1 MGDEKLTGLKPKFTH
16 SDAAAKLADPPISLR
31 ASGKNN
37 GEQLWNDWV
46 ERARDQGHGAFT
58 DELANDQE
66 LRPFLQS
73 VLALSPYL
81 RDLAGK
87 HPETLEHCHRDGF
100 HAALDA
106 CLSEF
111 DDAGFHAQ
119 DEATLG
125 TRLRHAKRQ
134 AALICGLADLGG
146 WWGWDQVSQAISD
159 TADHAVQAAVR
170 HLLHHAHE
178 QGKLKLPDP
187 DNPDMG
193 SGYFVLAMGKHG
205 AGELNFSSD
214 IDLIV
219 LFDPHAEAVVDPDES
234 VKLFVRLT
242 KSLVRILQE
251 RTADGYVFRT
261 DLRLRPDPG
270 SMPLAIPLP
279 IALNYYESRG
289 QNWERAALIKARIV
303 AGDMEVGRRF
313 LRDLTPFI
321 WRRYLDYAAIAD
333 VHSIKRQIQTHRG
346 YNEVAVPGHNVKL
359 GRGGIREIEF
369 FVQTQ
374 QLIAGG
380 RNPVLRERRTVEML
394 DLLVEHSWI
403 DAPVAQDL
411 AASYAFVRDV
421 EHRLQIVAD
430 EQIHTLPEDED
441 DLIQIARLCGL
452 ELDVFSNFLVAHL
465 ERVEDHYAALF
476 ASGDQLSTEFGNLSF
491 TGDDDDPST
500 IESLQSM
507 GFENPGRAIQIVKG
521 WHYGRHPVVQSQAAR
536 EQLTA
541 LMPTLLTAFVD
552 TEQADET
559 LWAFDTFLQGL
570 PSGIQLFSVLQANA
584 KLLDLLALVL
594 SAAPRL
600 AKIITRRP
608 HVFDGVLEPGFFDVK
623 PGVELWKQALD
634 RSLDQARDYEDGLD
648 RVRVFAAEQRF
659 LIGIRLISG
668 AATPAEAGEMFSLL
682 AETLLVAM
690 AKWVEKVFVEEHG
703 RVLGSSYALVAMGN
717 LGTHELT
724 AGSDLD
730 VMMIYEYPP
739 ETDESDGRRSLHA
752 SQYYGR
758 FTQRLIAAMNA
769 PTAQGVVYE
778 LDFRLRPHGA
788 AGPLATSLIALQQH
802 YENHAWTWE
811 KLALT
816 RARVLG
822 DSSLFANK
830 VAKVIRQSIG
840 QNCDIGK
847 MARDILDMRQLMDE
861 ERPPRDVWD
870 VKLAKGGLIDIR
882 FLTQAEIL
890 FSRVERGRTTAET
903 LSEMSVLEIQNDNMT
918 LHDAHANYLGIIQ
931 VLRLC
936 LDDENHPQEGPR
948 AMIDLLL
955 RQLDLPDMKSADAF
969 LEDSQRAVRQVFE
982 ERLEEYAAHSQ
993 GVLGT

>member
-1 MGDEKLTGLKPKFTH
+1 MAEKILPGVKPHLTDDNLT
-16 SDAAAKLADPPISLR
+16 ARLVDPPLVLESVD
-31 ASGKNN
+31 AKT
-37 GEQLWNDWV
+37 
-46 ERARDQGHGAFT
+46 RARRWDDWTETAEKKGQAAFVESVSA
-58 DELANDQE
+58 DESLSH
-66 LRPFLQS
+66 FLQS
-73 VLALSPYL
+73 VFELSPYL
-81 RDLAGK
+81 RDLANK
-87 HPETLEHCHRDGF
+87 HPETVAQCHAEGF
-100 HAALDA
+100 DAALQA
-106 CLSEF
+106 CLGEF
-111 DDAGFHAQ
+111 DDAGYHAQ
-119 DEATLG
+119 DEASLSTS
-125 TRLRHAKRQ
+125 LRIVKRK

-146 WWGWDQVSQAISD
+146 WWSWRQVSQAISD
-159 TADHAVQAAVR
+159 TADHAVQATVR

-178 QGKLKLPDP
+178 SGKLKLPDP
-187 DNPDMG
+187 DNPDIG

-219 LFDPHAEAVVDPDES
+219 LFEPFAEAVVDPDES

-242 KSLVRILQE
+242 RSLVRILQE

-270 SMPLAIPLP
+270 SMPLAIPVP
-279 IALNYYESRG
+279 IAMNYYESRG

-303 AGDMEVGRRF
+303 AGDMAAGAQF
-313 LRDLTPFI
+313 LGDLSPFI

-380 RNPVLRERRTVEML
+380 RNPVLRERRTLEML
-394 DLLVEHSWI
+394 ELLVEHSWI
-403 DAPVAQDL
+403 DAPVAKDL
-411 AASYAFVRDV
+411 ASSYAFLRDV

-430 EQIHTLPEDED
+430 EQIHTLPEDKD
-441 DLIQIARLCGL
+441 DLKRIAHLCGL
-452 ELDVFSNFLVAHL
+452 KPKEFAKRLVAHL
-465 ERVEDHYAALF
+465 EQVEAHYAALF

-491 TGDDDDPST
+491 TGDDDDPGT

-507 GFENPGRAIQIVKG
+507 GFENPERAIKIIKG
-521 WHYGRHPVVQSQAAR
+521 WHYGRHPVVQSATAR

-541 LMPTLLTAFVD
+541 LTPALLKTFVV

-570 PSGIQLFSVLQANA
+570 PSGVQLFSVLQANA
-584 KLLDLLALVL
+584 KLLDLLTLVL

-608 HVFDGVLEPGFFDVK
+608 HVFDGVLEPGFFDIK
-623 PGVELWKQALD
+623 PSDEHWKAALD

-648 RVRVFAAEQRF
+648 RVRIFAAEQRF

-668 AATPAEAGEMFSLL
+668 AATPAEAGVMFSQL

-690 AKWVEKVFVEEHG
+690 AKWVERVFVEEHG
-703 RVLGSSYALVAMGN
+703 RVPGANYAIVAMGN

-730 VMMIYEYPP
+730 VMLIYEYPQDN
-739 ETDESDGRRSLHA
+739 DESDGRRPLHA

-788 AGPLATSLIALQQH
+788 AGPLATSLMALQRH
-802 YENHAWTWE
+802 YKEEAWTWE

-822 DSSLFANK
+822 EPSAFSDK
-830 VAKVIRQSIG
+830 VAEVIRESISL
-840 QNCDIGK
+840 NCDVPT
-847 MARDILDMRQLMDE
+847 MAKDILEMRALMDK
-861 ERPPRDVWD
+861 ERPAKSIWD
-870 VKLAKGGLIDIR
+870 VKLAKGGLIDIE

-890 FSRVERGRTTAET
+890 FSRVERGRTIGET
-903 LSEMSVLEIQNDNMT
+903 LQELAAAELQNDNVT
-918 LHDAHANYLGIIQ
+918 LHDTHANYLGVIQ

-936 LDDENHPQEGPR
+936 LDGETHPQEGPR

-955 RQLDLPDMKSADAF
+955 RQLDLPDLKSAEAF
-969 LEDSQRAVRQVFE
+969 LKDSQRAVRLVFE
-982 ERLEEYAAHSQ
+982 ERLKDYTAHSQ
-993 GVLGT
+993 GVLGK